1 MFAFSLRKSRAKTA
15 QRLYQAALAQAR
27 RRIFYTEYAVPD
39 TVDGRYEVIVLHV
52 YQIMEGLR
60 KNGTEGEKILQP
72 LFDCMFRDFEY
83 AAREMGIGDLSI
95 PRHMKRMMQGFHG
108 RATSYREALDD
119 EENPSLLVN
128 ALSRNVYGTVDEVDA
143 DILARLADYVT
154 RNAASLQAQDLTV
167 GTAVFCD
174 PERTSKVYKTWR
186 EAAA

>member
-108 RATSYREALDD
+108 RATSYRK
-119 EENPSLLVN
+119 LLMMKKIHPY
-128 ALSRNVYGTVDEVDA
+128 LSMRYPVMFME
-143 DILARLADYVT
+143 RLMRWMLIFWRV
-154 RNAASLQAQDLTV
+154 LQIMLPV
-167 GTAVFCD
+167 M
-174 PERTSKVYKTWR
+174 PHHYRRRT
-186 EAAA
+186 